1 MLLAPAIAC
10 SQTITPDGYG
20 FKIFRVEDGLY
31 PFVQVFVRTFDQ
43 EMAPLV
49 NLNEMNVGVMVK
61 GRSYAPGKRQYM
73 VHTVRNR
80 EDAVRA
86 VIVLDTSKTMAGAP
100 FEAAL
105 EAGARFIDAKRP
117 QDQVAVLALDDSD
130 QGYNLV
136 SDFERDPAALARRI
150 ADLEATGQR
159 TRLYDGIG
167 AALQMAST
175 AGQGGA
181 SRQDADYIASDSVIV
196 FSDGQDDGSAL
207 SRSDLMNRIS
217 GMNTPIPIY
226 SLAYTQ
232 ISPEHLKNLRA
243 LSKNSF
249 GKYYSIGES
258 LDQMTRS
265 VEDIHH
271 ILQNDYVVTFRS
283 YVPVDG
289 EQHAMK
295 IGVEYPS
302 RSGRIRYQ
310 DARFEALSPPP
321 LQAINNAR
329 RKLDNALKELDSQNP
344 YVEQKDEFAPGEP
357 ATSADGG

>member
-1 MLLAPAIAC
+1 MLLAPALAC
-10 SQTITPDGYG
+10 SQTSTPEGYG

-31 PFVQVFVRTFDQ
+31 PFVQVFLRTFDQ
-43 EMAPLV
+43 DMAPLV
-49 NLNEMNVGVMVK
+49 NLNEMNAGVMVK
-61 GRSYAPGKRQYM
+61 GRSYAPAKRQYM
-73 VHTVRNR
+73 VQTVRNR
-80 EDAVRA
+80 DDAVRA

-105 EAGARFIDAKRP
+105 EASARFIDAKRP
-117 QDQVAVLALDDSD
+117 QDQVAILALDDSD
-130 QGYNLV
+130 EGYALL
-136 SDFERDPAALARRI
+136 SDFERDPEALARRM

-217 GMNTPIPIY
+217 EMNTPIPIY

-232 ISPEHLKNLRA
+232 INPEHLKNLRA
-243 LSKNSF
+243 LTKNSF
-249 GKYYSIGES
+249 GKYYDIGES
-258 LDQMTRS
+258 LNQMTRS

-289 EQHAMK
+289 EKHAMK
-295 IGVEYPS
+295 VGIEYPS

-329 RKLDNALKELDSQNP
+329 RKFDEVLKELKDQDP
-344 YVEQKDEFAPGEP
+344 YVEQTDEFAPGG
-357 ATSADGG
+357 SASSTNDG